1 MANQMTTNHVRSTS
15 FPIATHPL
23 IVSAEEQLQ
32 RLKSSQGTSTS
43 SNSTICQ
50 KLDGLRKLY
59 DCVDDVLQLPIS
71 QHVHEKHAKLLE
83 QVSDMSLNVLDT
95 CSISKDAFL
104 QMKESVQLLESSLRR
119 GRGGESNLSTQV
131 DVYMASNK
139 KLNKVVSRRLRDLKQ
154 KENNQ
159 IIVIEDPD
167 FASLISLIKGVE
179 DISLTVLESTLSFI
193 SHPKMRSR
201 TSSWSLVT
209 KMLKPKRV
217 SCEGIEIS
225 EVEKIHMELLLLRN
239 EKIDQS
245 QMLSALEK
253 LQAFELSIQELEE
266 SLGAIFRILLKN
278 RVSVLNILSH

>member
-15 FPIATHPL
+15 LPIATHPL

-71 QHVHEKHAKLLE
+71 QQVHEKHAKLLE

-95 CSISKDAFL
+95 CSISIDAFL

-131 DVYMASNK
+131 DAYMASNK
-139 KLNKVVSRRLRDLKQ
+139 KLNKVVSRRFRDLKQ

-159 IIVIEDPD
+159 IIVIENSD

-245 QMLSALEK
+245 QMLSALKK

-266 SLGAIFRILLKN
+266 SLGVIFRILLKN
-278 RVSVLNILSH
+278 RVSVLNIFSH